1 MSEQHTPGP
10 WRILADGF
18 IYAKDGGRV
27 ADPAPWS
34 PLHKARTDE
43 EIRANTRLIEVAPEL
58 LEAAAF
64 ARDLAMRMTAKAD
77 IPYCA
82 EFAAIAQELDAAIA
96 KVIVAAA

>member
-1 MSEQHTPGP
+1 METKHSPGP
-10 WRILADGF
+10 WHLRHAF
-18 IYAKDGGRV
+18 GRY
-27 ADPAPWS
+27 
-34 PLHKARTDE
+34 
-43 EIRANTRLIEVAPEL
+43 EISYEDDMITIMSMSGLPEDDDNARLIAAAPVL

-96 KVIVAAA
+96 KATVAVA